1 MVQCMYLKAISS
13 FQITQE
19 NDYTDHNINDVH
31 YQG

>member
-19 NDYTDHNINDVH
+19 NDNWDHNINDVH
-31 YQG
+31 